1 MPVAREALIY
11 RPAGGSRRPIEQVA
25 TLRGSKNAIDQCSTG
40 APTWMDDFHGAPY
53 VRSRIQR
60 GVTLFEIMITVF
72 VLSIGLLG
80 IAALQGRS
88 KNTNFEAV
96 QRTTAGLLAQD
107 VIERMR
113 ANPAG
118 LASYPVA
125 ALGGATITTA
135 PVCTADAPCNTPADL
150 AAYDLREW
158 ERAIDGV
165 AEESSGGEATGGLV
179 SPTGCISGPGGGA
192 GTYTVAIAWRG
203 LMALTNPTV
212 NACGEDSGLYGAN
225 DEFRRVLAIDTYI
238 SP

>member
-1 MPVAREALIY
+1 MSVANARTWIDQF
-11 RPAGGSRRPIEQVA
+11 RGGS
-25 TLRGSKNAIDQCSTG
+25 C
-40 APTWMDDFHGAPY
+40 
-53 VRSRIQR
+53 VRFRLQR

-88 KNTNFEAV
+88 KNTNYEAV

-107 VIERMR
+107 IIERMR

-118 LASYPVA
+118 LASYRAA
-125 ALGGATITTA
+125 ALRGETITTA
-135 PVCTADAPCNTPADL
+135 PDCTAGEPCTTPADL
-150 AAYDLREW
+150 ATYDLHEW

-165 AEESSGGEATGGLV
+165 AEESSDGGATGGLV
-179 SPTGCISGPGGGA
+179 SPTGCISGPVGGGA

-203 LMALTNPTV
+203 LTALTNPTT

-225 DEFRRVLAIDTYI
+225 DKFRRVLAIDTYI